1 MTNYEALLT
10 LIGDINNAFCH
21 LEDEETVADICDGDI
36 KLLDKAVKRFKTT
49 VWENQLNDEITVLE
63 NQL

>member
-1 MTNYEALLT
+1 MSNYDALLT

-21 LEDEETVADICDGDI
+21 LEEEDVADIRDGDI

-49 VWENQLNDEITVLE
+49 VWENQL
-63 NQL
+63 

>member
-1 MTNYEALLT
+1 MITPASKYTALLT

-21 LEDEETVADICDGDI
+21 VEDEDCADICDGDM

-49 VWENQLNDEITVLE
+49 VWENQL
-63 NQL
+63 